1 MAVSSSQQLPTPL
14 DDAVHVLPVGTGQD
28 GCLPLADVRLQL
40 LQVGH
45 IPVDEPHEKAV
56 QQLLVLQRPVR
67 RHLAEN
73 GVGLVLRRP
82 ILAKDK
88 QVLPI
93 QIQQH
98 LFILGAIAVYVIPVK
113 GDQAEFFKALK
124 ALDLPLV

>member
-1 MAVSSSQQLPTPL
+1 M
-14 DDAVHVLPVGTGQD
+14 
-28 GCLPLADVRLQL
+28 
-40 LQVGH
+40 
-45 IPVDEPHEKAV
+45 DEPHEKAV
-56 QQLLVLQRPVR
+56 QQLLVVQRPIR